1 MELGEIRTQ
10 VSGNKINLVISDKV
24 TTATN
29 YLRLTN
35 KPSINSIELT
45 GNKTAKELNLLSNNS
60 NSYKQT
66 TLKSVSNTDFLLL
79 LNNLGETKK
88 AKINEITSHFIET
101 RDEIDDDLEI
111 GNYIFLL
118 KKESINGSNKK

>member
-1 MELGEIRTQ
+1 MGEIRTQ

-60 NSYKQT
+60 DSYKQT
-66 TLKSVSNTDFLLL
+66 ALKSVSNTDFLLV

-88 AKINEITSHFIET
+88 AKINEITSHFVET
-101 RDEIDDDLEI
+101 RDEIADDLEI

-118 KKESINGSNKK
+118 KKESENGSNKK

>member
-1 MELGEIRTQ
+1 MGEIRTQ
-10 VSGNKINLVISDKV
+10 VSGNKISLVISDKV
-24 TTATN
+24 TIATN

-35 KPSINSIELT
+35 KPSINNIELT

-60 NSYKQT
+60 DSYKQT
-66 TLKSVSNTDFLLL
+66 ALKSVSNTDFLLV

-88 AKINEITSHFIET
+88 AKINEITSHFVET
-101 RDEIDDDLEI
+101 RDEIADDLEI

-118 KKESINGSNKK
+118 KKESENGSNKK

>member
-1 MELGEIRTQ
+1 MGEIRTQ
-10 VSGNKINLVISDKV
+10 VSGNKISLNISDKV
-24 TTATN
+24 TIATN